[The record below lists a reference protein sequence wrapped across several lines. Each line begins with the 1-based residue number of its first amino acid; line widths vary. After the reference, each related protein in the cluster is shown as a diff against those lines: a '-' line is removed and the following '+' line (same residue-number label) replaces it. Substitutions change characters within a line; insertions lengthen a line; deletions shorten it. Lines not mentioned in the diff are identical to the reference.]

1 MKRIVASVSL
11 VAVGITSASAY
22 PPGLAGVDASK
33 TWSVSATLRGF
44 YDDNYAYG
52 YSNQQER
59 DSFGFNIAP
68 SVQFNLP
75 LEQAY
80 LGLRYLYSGKYFEDR
95 SSDAWDHSHQVDFR
109 FNHAFTERYSLDLD
123 NSFIVAQEPEL
134 LDNGVPYRTEGD
146 NIRNRARL
154 LASAQLTRQLGL
166 QLGYNNVYWNYDHD
180 EVTTVSGQFQR
191 ASLSGLLDRVEHL
204 IISNLRWQA
213 LPETTALIGYNLG
226 ITHYLGDQQIAWLN
240 PILRTGPVYSE
251 DRDNIS
257 HYIYAGVNHAFLRNA
272 SASLKLGATHIDYD
286 NDRVNRD
293 NWIPYVDVSAS
304 YGYARGGN
312 VQIGFVHSFYPTDV
326 VAPFGGRITG
336 SQESST
342 VYGLISHQLT
352 PKLVA
357 IGNIRYQDSTFD
369 GGLYGDQA
377 DQFFSAGINLTYQI
391 NRFLSC
397 EAGYNFDRLNSD
409 IPGRSYDRNRVY
421 IGVTATY

>member
-1 MKRIVASVSL
+1 MKRIVASVGL
-11 VAVGITSASAY
+11 VTVGITGVSAY
-22 PPGLAGVDASK
+22 SPGLQGPDATK

-75 LEQAY
+75 LEQTY
-80 LGLRYLYSGKYFEDR
+80 LGLRYLYSGKYYEDR
-95 SSDAWDHSHQVDFR
+95 SSDAWDHSHQVDLR
-109 FNHAFTERYSLDLD
+109 LNHAFSERYSVDLS
-123 NSFIVAQEPEL
+123 NTFVVAQEPEL

-146 NIRNRARL
+146 NIRNRARF
-154 LASAQLTRQLGL
+154 LASAQLTRLLGV
-166 QLGYNNVYWNYDHD
+166 QLGYNNVYWNYDQD
-180 EVTTVSGQFQR
+180 QVVAPGGVFQR

-204 IISNLRWQA
+204 IVGNLRWQA
-213 LPETTALIGYNLG
+213 LPETTAIVGYNFG
-226 ITHYLGDQQIAWLN
+226 ITHYTGDQQIAWLD
-240 PILRTGPVYSE
+240 PFQTIRVKSK
-251 DRDNIS
+251 DRDNVS
-257 HYIYAGVNHAFLRNA
+257 HYVYAGVNHAFLRNA
-272 SASLKLGATHIDYD
+272 SASLKLGATRIDYD
-286 NDRVNRD
+286 NDRINED
-293 NWIPYVDVSAS
+293 KWIPYVDVSAS

-312 VQIGFVHSFYPTDV
+312 VQIGFVHSFYATDV
-326 VAPFGGRITG
+326 IAPFGGRITG

-342 VYGLISHQLT
+342 VYGMISHQIT

-357 IGNIRYQDSTFD
+357 IANVRYQDSTFD
-369 GGLYGDQA
+369 GGLYGDQS